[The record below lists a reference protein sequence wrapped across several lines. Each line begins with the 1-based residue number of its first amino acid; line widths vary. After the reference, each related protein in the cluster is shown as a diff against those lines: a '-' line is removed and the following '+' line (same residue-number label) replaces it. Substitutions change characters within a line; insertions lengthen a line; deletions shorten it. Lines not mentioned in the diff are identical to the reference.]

1 MTTGLDVADWTQGS
15 AALAYQHCPD
25 CARTWY
31 FRRGF
36 CPYCGSER
44 AETREASGRGTVYA
58 ATLVTRAP
66 SEALRALAPYRIL
79 LVDADEGFRLMA
91 HGAPDLAI
99 GDAVKARFRDF
110 GPLLIPYFEARSSM
124 P

>member
-1 MTTGLDVADWTQGS
+1 MTTGTDVADWTQG
-15 AALAYQHCPD
+15 ARFLAYQHCPD
-25 CARTWY
+25 CGRTWY

-36 CPYCGSER
+36 CPHCGSER
-44 AETREASGRGTVYA
+44 PERGEASGRGTVYA

-91 HGAPDLAI
+91 HGALDLAI
-99 GDAVKARFRDF
+99 GDAVTARFREF
-110 GPLLIPYFEARSSM
+110 GPLLIPFFESRSSM